1 MVCVCFNTGICES
14 QQVSGEIIQGFPK
27 NFKKKK
33 SKNFENQFSKETTE
47 MVIQILKPSYQDT
60 SDTGMPGCTNIT
72 EMHICDTES
81 TLV

>member
-1 MVCVCFNTGICES
+1 
-14 QQVSGEIIQGFPK
+14 
-27 NFKKKK
+27 
-33 SKNFENQFSKETTE
+33 

-60 SDTGMPGCTNIT
+60 SDTGMPGCTNIM